1 MNHYRHSSRREVN
14 FADRPKQRIHDG
26 MLTSEAL
33 KAVEPHLDIA
43 ELICPLCQND
53 LIHESD
59 LFKCA
64 ACHVTGEVVLV
75 VDRRVSADD
84 PQRLSIRFLPTSGGI
99 APEVWMQAEQNNT
112 FLLSSTLDCPSCLDP
127 ITELSEDATG
137 EKPFCC
143 SVLCVPQIKEIDAQT
158 STRQNQWKVA
168 YDVKVKDAHFPTDNA
183 LNLIKAVTY
192 QHQLQQ
198 FLPKGDMMPVEKHPP
213 HTSAAPVEHPSPLE
227 AAEKIPFTLDRPT
240 LQAEQ
245 RQEGDAGEPQTA
257 LGSPNPAEPVA
268 DLSDASEADAN
279 DNADVSKSEITPLRD
294 TEAISEFIKSHLVR
308 NADAITPRREVYE
321 AYTHWIGKHNQTPAS
336 HNSFNQQLRD
346 IYPYVTEG
354 QNRINGEL
362 TRCFRGLKLRCD
374 DDRL

>member
-1 MNHYRHSSRREVN
+1 M
-14 FADRPKQRIHDG
+14 
-26 MLTSEAL
+26 
-33 KAVEPHLDIA
+33 
-43 ELICPLCQND
+43 
-53 LIHESD
+53 HESD
-59 LFKCA
+59 LFTCA

-75 VDRRVSADD
+75 VDRRVSEDD
-84 PQRLSIRFLPTSGGI
+84 PQRLSIRFLPKSGEI
-99 APEVWMQAEQNNT
+99 DPKAWMQAEQNNT
-112 FLLSSTLDCPSCLDP
+112 FLLSTLDCPSCLNP
-127 ITELSEDATG
+127 ITQLSEDATG

-143 SVLCVPQIKEIDAQT
+143 SVFCVPQIQEIDPRQQT
-158 STRQNQWKVA
+158 STPENQWKVA
-168 YDVKVKDAHFPTDNA
+168 YEVKVKNADFPTDYA
-183 LNLIKAVTY
+183 LNLIEAVTY

-198 FLPKGDMMPVEKHPP
+198 FLPKGDMMPVEKQPP
-213 HTSAAPVEHPSPLE
+213 HTSAAALKHTVPLE
-227 AAEKIPFTLDRPT
+227 AAEKIPVTVNRPT

-279 DNADVSKSEITPLRD
+279 DDADVSNSEITPPRD
-294 TEAISEFIKSHLVR
+294 TEAISEFIQSHLVR

-336 HNSFNQQLRD
+336 YNSFNKQLRD

-362 TRCFRGLKLRCD
+362 TRCYRGLKLRCD